1 MNRVTLTILREVYD
15 EETDELVEEIDIN
28 VEVSYTGGS
37 PHTMRDPGE
46 PAEVSIDGAYLSD
59 KRVRTPIALT
69 DEEGDSIPERLEQHL
84 LEARSAAEDWAYDC
98 WKEERYMND

>member
-46 PAEVSIDGAYLSD
+46 PAEVSIDGAYLYD
-59 KRVRTPIALT
+59 KKVRTPIELT
-69 DEEGDSIPERLEQHL
+69 DEEADSIPEKLEDYFA
-84 LEARSAAEDWAYDC
+84 EAKAEAESWAYDV
-98 WKEERYMND
+98 WKEARYMND